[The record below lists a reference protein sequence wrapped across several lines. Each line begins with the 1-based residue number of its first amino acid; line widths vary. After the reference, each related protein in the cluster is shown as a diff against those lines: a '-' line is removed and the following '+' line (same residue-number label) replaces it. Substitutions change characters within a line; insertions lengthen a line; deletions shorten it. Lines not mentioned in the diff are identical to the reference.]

1 MADKELIQKK
11 VKAELSCMAD
21 AAVLGAI
28 NLLLVEP

>member
-1 MADKELIQKK
+1 MADKLIQEKK